1 MGGRL
6 AATGVL
12 LAGGQS
18 RRMKTNKAL
27 LDWQGEPLIAFQ
39 ARRFQAWFSET
50 ILITNTPSVYAF
62 LGLPMY
68 PDRIPGLGPLVGI
81 EAALSASRF
90 PLAFVAA
97 CDMPFV
103 DEGLVRYMVEL
114 AAEWDAVVPRI
125 GRQREPLHAV
135 YGKACLPHIAELI
148 EGGTYAVAPLFS
160 RVRTRYVEEDEVR
173 RFGDP
178 ERLFFNCNTPEDLVR
193 ARAWAE
199 EG

>member
-1 MGGRL
+1 RRRGDTVGGRM

-50 ILITNTPSVYAF
+50 ILITNTPSEYAF

-68 PDRIPGLGPLVGI
+68 SDRIPGLGPLVGI
-81 EAALSASRF
+81 EAALGASRF

-97 CDMPFV
+97 CDMPFI
-103 DEGLVRYMVEL
+103 DEALVRYMVEL
-114 AAEWDAVVPRI
+114 AAGDYDAVVPRI

-135 YGKACLPHIAELI
+135 YGKACLPHIAELLDQ
-148 EGGTYAVAPLFS
+148 GTYAVAPLFS
-160 RVRTRYVEEDEVR
+160 
-173 RFGDP
+173 
-178 ERLFFNCNTPEDLVR
+178 
-193 ARAWAE
+193 
-199 EG
+199 